1 MTDSILRSLK
11 AEAGVETA
19 DDLVGAIGPSVGR
32 HMSILRS
39 PMLIAMAVSRTRGRG
54 RAGAPGCRAPN
65 RREEKFSGTTEADLQ
80 VAVCVSDLPGTC
92 RHNRPSLR
100 RAQMKDSQVEELL
113 YQALETE
120 LGGVEIYKTALR
132 CATNTDLREEWKKYL
147 EETEN
152 HVRIVKDVFAQ
163 LGLDESTETPGR
175 SVVRHKGESLVKAME
190 LALQSGD
197 KVAAQLVAAEC
208 VVEAETKDH
217 ANWELIGEV
226 AEEDK
231 GDRKKVLSEA
241 YEQVEEE
248 EDEHLYHTMGWAR
261 ELWMESLGM
270 TAVLPPPEEQK
281 KVKTAIG
288 ASRADQARDEMTSK

>member
-1 MTDSILRSLK
+1 
-11 AEAGVETA
+11 V
-19 DDLVGAIGPSVGR
+19 
-32 HMSILRS
+32 
-39 PMLIAMAVSRTRGRG
+39 
-54 RAGAPGCRAPN
+54 
-65 RREEKFSGTTEADLQ
+65 
-80 VAVCVSDLPGTC
+80 
-92 RHNRPSLR
+92 
-100 RAQMKDSQVEELL
+100 KDSQVEELL

-120 LGGVEIYKTALR
+120 LGGVEVYKTALR

-152 HVRIVKDVFAQ
+152 HVRIVKDVFSQ

-175 SVVRHKGESLVKAME
+175 MVVRHKGEALVKAME
-190 LALQSGD
+190 IALQSGD
-197 KVAAQLVAAEC
+197 KTAAQLVAAEC

-217 ANWELIGEV
+217 ANWELIGEI
-226 AEEDK
+226 ADEDK
-231 GDRKKVLSEA
+231 GDRKKVLAEA

-248 EDEHLYHTMGWAR
+248 EDHHLYHTMGWAR

-288 ASRADQARDEMTSK
+288 ASRAAQARDEMK